1 MFEWTRPP
9 GDVSNTLRVCTTCL
23 AHWAAIHMHADS
35 FTRTTHTH
43 KHTQCHVSWFVHK
56 PMTFHSSYS
65 RHFCSSSSVSSPF
78 LSLLLLFTCL
88 FCPFVKRS
96 HYFSPPQARDDD
108 GLGGKL
114 HQHSFTQDTPRLVF
128 KTNSDVLV
136 RTITIYH
143 QIEFK
148 LDGYCTNMFWCCL
161 CFKVCNFQAIS
172 SWRVKG
178 LFHIWP
184 LLQN

>member
-1 MFEWTRPP
+1 MNTPSRGCKRHFE
-9 GDVSNTLRVCTTCL
+9 GLNYMSCTLRSHPHACRL
-23 AHWAAIHMHADS
+23 IHTHH
-35 FTRTTHTH
+35 THTH
-43 KHTQCHVSWFVHK
+43 KHTQSHVGWFVHK
-56 PMTFHSSYS
+56 PMTFHPSYS
-65 RHFCSSSSVSSPF
+65 QHFCSSSSVSFPF

-108 GLGGKL
+108 GLCGKL

-148 LDGYCTNMFWCCL
+148 LDGYCTNMF
-161 CFKVCNFQAIS
+161 
-172 SWRVKG
+172 
-178 LFHIWP
+178 
-184 LLQN
+184 